1 MRRLPALLA
10 SALMLA
16 AGLTGCTPRP
26 NSAEPTA
33 AAFLDAIS
41 SRQFGELASLVDDH
55 FGITPSP
62 ETPLADAGLSSLDR
76 VELAI
81 RIEERFSVRIDE
93 SVYEACA
100 TAGDLANYIE
110 ERAQ

>member
-41 SRQFGELASLVDDH
+41 SRQFGELASLVDDPSQAESSTQTTWE
-55 FGITPSP
+55 GLQAERLEAEITDV
-62 ETPLADAGLSSLDR
+62 T
-76 VELAI
+76 
-81 RIEERFSVRIDE
+81 
-93 SVYEACA
+93 
-100 TAGDLANYIE
+100 
-110 ERAQ
+110 